1 MAELV
6 KLDERLISGKG
17 VLKVPAGAFQ
27 DRYYI
32 LYLDVVRRP
41 KNEYRSFEWNP
52 PRSVYARLVFR
63 KDGYVQ
69 SEDIMRYQRE
79 ERTYVN
85 DISGQNLRAIKCA
98 YEGILISF
106 DRQNAALGLI
116 PLPYDNLILEYKSL
130 SLGWDEILFQCYADT
145 AIQARF
151 YSLDYD
157 TCNPANDQTDLPPPP
172 PPPLPPV
179 PPGTPIGD
187 ISPPYEGE
195 DDGGNTVPF
204 PDDSTPPPPPPDP
217 EPCDKVR
224 VTLTVTRITGATIII
239 TGVGNNP
246 GTLQYAPIDSADILT
261 EPDGTTRARVKGG
274 AQVGTVGCDGTTN
287 YVLNYV
293 TEFNPSQR
301 FVSVEITNIEVVP

>member
-32 LYLDVVRRP
+32 LYLDVIRRP
-41 KNEYRSFEWNP
+41 KNEYLSFEWNP

-85 DISGQNLRAIKCA
+85 DITGQNLRAIKCA

-116 PLPYDNLILEYKSL
+116 PLPYDNLILDYKSL

-145 AIQARF
+145 AIQCRF

-179 PPGTPIGD
+179 TPGTPIGS
-187 ISPPYEGE
+187 ISNPYDPDTE
-195 DDGGNTVPF
+195 DDGNTQPF
-204 PDDSTPPPPPPDP
+204 PGDASEPPPVEPPG
-217 EPCDKVR
+217 EACVKYR
-224 VTLTVTRITGATIII
+224 VTIEYEQAYGDPLTTKEIICY
-239 TGVGNNP
+239 GEVGDP
-246 GTLQYAPIDSADILT
+246 FIVPS
-261 EPDGTTRARVKGG
+261 GG
-274 AQVGTVGCDGTTN
+274 ANAVVLPCRGYAFPTLDDGCQPSTVNRT
-287 YVLNYV
+287 V
-293 TEFNPSQR
+293 
-301 FVSVEITNIEVVP
+301 FVSDSVRADATPEIVGFEEYIP

>member
-1 MAELV
+1 MAELI

-32 LYLDVVRRP
+32 LYLDVIRRP
-41 KNEYRSFEWNP
+41 KNEYLSFEWNP

-69 SEDIMRYQRE
+69 SEDIVRYQRE

-85 DISGQNLRAIKCA
+85 DITGQNLRAIKCA

-116 PLPYDNLILEYKSL
+116 PLPYDNLILDYKSL

-145 AIQARF
+145 AIQCRF

-179 PPGTPIGD
+179 PPGTPIAS
-187 ISPPYEGE
+187 ISPPYDE
-195 DDGGNTVPF
+195 DSSDDDNTQPFPGDDFEPPFPPLPDNTLIRWNVSTNLNPRTTYAQAVFTTFTPIGNYAVTGGNEDPGLNAKEWLTTFTSGTTVVNG
-204 PDDSTPPPPPPDP
+204 SA
-217 EPCDKVR
+217 VG
-224 VTLTVTRITGATIII
+224 TLTPEDKPLLYLWQDGVT
-239 TGVGNNP
+239 
-246 GTLQYAPIDSADILT
+246 DS
-261 EPDGTTRARVKGG
+261 PW
-274 AQVGTVGCDGTTN
+274 QVIS
-287 YVLNYV
+287 
-293 TEFNPSQR
+293 P
-301 FVSVEITNIEVVP
+301 